1 MAGALLTIPLSVV
14 LKFLPVW
21 TSGMFPTIPFLDRM
35 TITFLAVAFT
45 MIVISQFFN
54 KRAIPPNVLI
64 VDTTQFSISR
74 GFLVGSILI
83 FGILAAL
90 YTVFW

>member
-1 MAGALLTIPLSVV
+1 MA
-14 LKFLPVW
+14 
-21 TSGMFPTIPFLDRM
+21 
-35 TITFLAVAFT
+35 ITFVTVALT
-45 MIVISQFFN
+45 MVVVSKYFSKGGTQPH
-54 KRAIPPNVLI
+54 ALMVDPN
-64 VDTTQFSISR
+64 QFSISR

>member
-1 MAGALLTIPLSVV
+1 M
-14 LKFLPVW
+14 
-21 TSGMFPTIPFLDRM
+21 
-35 TITFLAVAFT
+35 
-45 MIVISQFFN
+45 
-54 KRAIPPNVLI
+54 
-64 VDTTQFSISR
+64 VDTNQFSISR